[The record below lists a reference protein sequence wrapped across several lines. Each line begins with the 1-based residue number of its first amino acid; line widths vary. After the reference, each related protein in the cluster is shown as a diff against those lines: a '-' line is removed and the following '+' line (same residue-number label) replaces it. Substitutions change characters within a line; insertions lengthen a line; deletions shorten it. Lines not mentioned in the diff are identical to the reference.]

1 MSSLLSLIPPSYI
14 VVPKKDLENIFSSTL
29 AISSTTKQI
38 TYLLA
43 PRVMDIDIFTIN
55 NYNDVRRITIS
66 PSKAN
71 LRIASMSSSILSE
84 LYHEKIEYF
93 NNLSNEFR
101 KPVNSSQ
108 LSYDNNRREE
118 NQISKA
124 TD

>member
-1 MSSLLSLIPPSYI
+1 
-14 VVPKKDLENIFSSTL
+14 
-29 AISSTTKQI
+29 
-38 TYLLA
+38 
-43 PRVMDIDIFTIN
+43 MDIDIFTIN
-55 NYNDVRRITIS
+55 NYNDVRKITIS

-84 LYHEKIEYF
+84 LYYEKIKYF

>member
-1 MSSLLSLIPPSYI
+1 
-14 VVPKKDLENIFSSTL
+14 
-29 AISSTTKQI
+29 
-38 TYLLA
+38 
-43 PRVMDIDIFTIN
+43 MDIDIFTIN
-55 NYNDVRRITIS
+55 NYNDVRKITIS
-66 PSKAN
+66 SSKAN